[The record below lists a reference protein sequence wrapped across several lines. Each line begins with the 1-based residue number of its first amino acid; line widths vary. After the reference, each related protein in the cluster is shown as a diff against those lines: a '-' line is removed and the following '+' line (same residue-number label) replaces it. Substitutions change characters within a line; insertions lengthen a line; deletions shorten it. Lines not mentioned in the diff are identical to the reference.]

1 MALSLKGARAHQGLS
16 NARARRVA
24 AGGKRKLSL
33 WQFNCYGKRHTA
45 LKCSSTH
52 TLGVLVV
59 EDDFLVR
66 YDIAGCLREA
76 GYAVIEIASGEE
88 SHPAPFGDGQSLF
101 WKVDAWLF
109 HLFFGKR
116 LKTIADFGSRR
127 SRARSNLR

>member
-1 MALSLKGARAHQGLS
+1 MI
-16 NARARRVA
+16 
-24 AGGKRKLSL
+24 
-33 WQFNCYGKRHTA
+33 F
-45 LKCSSTH
+45 
-52 TLGVLVV
+52 
-59 EDDFLVR
+59 FVR

-116 LKTIADFGSRR
+116 LKTILTLALVGHALEATCDNTGRDAYSQFLHS
-127 SRARSNLR
+127 SLHS